1 MESYV
6 CICHCHCCMQV
17 ISFLLVSD
25 SFTFETTNDICAFS
39 LNYTLLLFHNGIYCV
54 PCSTN
59 SIQLNTCAEVSAF
72 TPPTTH
78 PPLQSRTYQPTQSQP
93 QQHICSSRL
102 LLDAVGML
110 SSCRCVRIL
119 VGLFH
124 TRVVLFE
131 VKQHEATALAVI
143 VLWNYLCMHLR
154 DNRHHTMFHFSV
166 FFLSVGLTLDSTQ
179 AVFEFTE
186 VEKITKTQW
195 FSDQCVCRRHS
206 CWQRFHLQIKCR
218 ISTHP
223 NVNWKLFRWKEIF
236 NS

>member
-143 VLWNYLCMHLR
+143 VLWNYLCVHLR

-166 FFLSVGLTLDSTQ
+166 FFCRSVLHST
-179 AVFEFTE
+179 
-186 VEKITKTQW
+186 
-195 FSDQCVCRRHS
+195 RHKRYS
-206 CWQRFHLQIKCR
+206 NSLKSKRLLKLNGFPTSAYVVVTVVDNAF
-218 ISTHP
+218 IS
-223 NVNWKLFRWKEIF
+223 K
-236 NS
+236 